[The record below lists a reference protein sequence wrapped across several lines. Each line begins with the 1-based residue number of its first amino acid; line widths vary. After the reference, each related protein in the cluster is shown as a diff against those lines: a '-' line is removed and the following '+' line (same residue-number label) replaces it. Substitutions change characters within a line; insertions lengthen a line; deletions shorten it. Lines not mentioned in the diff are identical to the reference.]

1 MRRQR
6 VAFVVA
12 FAFAGLCACEERP
25 SDLRPW
31 RASDHD
37 HTSQPS
43 AAQVEAEPADGGPES
58 LFGIS
63 EVVLAAWRQNCVVCH
78 GIIGRGDG
86 PQGPMVRASDLSQ
99 PDFQARLSDEQIAE
113 VIQRGR
119 GAMPAFPLPEQ
130 TVTGL
135 VKLVRLFDA
144 SRRAPRDAGTLDGTA
159 QDSAAAEAGS
169 P

>member
-1 MRRQR
+1 MRRQH
-6 VAFVVA
+6 VALLVVGVL
-12 FAFAGLCACEERP
+12 AGLCACEERP

-43 AAQVEAEPADGGPES
+43 SAQVEAEPADGGRES

-63 EVVLAAWRQNCVVCH
+63 EVVVAAWRQNCVVCH
-78 GIIGRGDG
+78 GVIGRGDG
-86 PQGPMVRASDLSQ
+86 PQGPMVRAPDLSR
-99 PDFQARLSDEQIAE
+99 PDFHARLSDEQIAE
-113 VIQRGR
+113 VIRRGR
-119 GAMPAFPLPEQ
+119 GSMPAFPLPEQ

-135 VKLVRLFDA
+135 VKLVRLLDA
-144 SRRAPRDAGTLDGTA
+144 SRRAPGDAGTLDGRAPDT
-159 QDSAAAEAGS
+159 AAAGAGS